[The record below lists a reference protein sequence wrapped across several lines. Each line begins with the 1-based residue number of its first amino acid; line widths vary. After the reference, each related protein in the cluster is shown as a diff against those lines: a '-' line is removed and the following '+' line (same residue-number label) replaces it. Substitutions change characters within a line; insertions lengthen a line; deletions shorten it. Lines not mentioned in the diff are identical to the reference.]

1 MKFISDLLLGI
12 FKSVAIAIILSTLT
26 LSLIQKK
33 FPPSLTDARSLM
45 ETANKVLEMNASL
58 KTNQTHI
65 DEILDRENLI
75 TSRDKLL
82 KEAERLDASNQLPV
96 ENSKL
101 AKSITDTSK
110 RDLAMLRIRLEQSEY
125 KIRLLEYEMKQ
136 LKDEYR
142 KLKR

>member
-75 TSRDKLL
+75 TSRDNLL
-82 KEAERLDASNQLPV
+82 KEAERLDASTQLPI

-110 RDLAMLRIRLEQSEY
+110 RDLAMLKIRLEQSEY

>member
-12 FKSVAIAIILSTLT
+12 LKSVAIAVILSTLA

-33 FPPSLTDARSLM
+33 FPPSFTDARSLL

-58 KTNQTHI
+58 KTNQNNI
-65 DEILDRENLI
+65 EEILNRENLV

-82 KEAERLDASNQLPV
+82 KEAELLDASTQQPI

-110 RDLAMLRIRLEQSEY
+110 RDLAMLRVRLEQSEY

>member
-33 FPPSLTDARSLM
+33 FPPSLTDARLLM

-110 RDLAMLRIRLEQSEY
+110 RDLAMLRIRLEQSEC

>member
-33 FPPSLTDARSLM
+33 FPPSLTDARLLM

>member
-75 TSRDKLL
+75 TSRDNLL